1 MSSRRKRLAASSL
14 EELQEFYEPLLDQLP
29 DNTEDDRLDFID
41 PENGS
46 EDGSDGDDAP
56 EYAQAKQMVT
66 TRGKTTKVKGKNGK
80 TLQVEVIHPGQIP
93 DVVQLGKRTYHTH
106 GVRNAPGEMVEAGH
120 GFIVE
125 SPRKPWKTPRRSHC
139 AHCGGVMPEADTSD
153 PKFTCE
159 FDGAPWCTCSPCVLR
174 KQVAGGHERN
184 RGQPA
189 KYCSDACKT
198 GADTA
203 LNRWRRAV
211 KRNAERGLPPPA
223 RPQDRGRLR
232 WSEKLRS
239 SIEGT
244 GHRYTAGRESPWSY
258 PRV

>member
-14 EELQEFYEPLLDQLP
+14 EELQDFYEPQLP
-29 DNTEDDRLDFID
+29 QVVEHSQDEPVDFTAWHDGIGPDDD
-41 PENGS
+41 PELVVLT
-46 EDGSDGDDAP
+46 
-56 EYAQAKQMVT
+56 KQDVA

-125 SPRKPWKTPRRSHC
+125 SPRTPWKTPRRSHC

-153 PKFTCE
+153 PKYACE

-174 KQVAGGHERN
+174 KQVAGGYERN